1 MEGGRLETLATTFT
15 LMRESRTQ
23 RCSAEHWPVEARK
36 GKSLKR
42 RDGTGMVDGAGEA
55 VGRKTSTREY
65 STEGT
70 VSYN

>member
-1 MEGGRLETLATTFT
+1 MD
-15 LMRESRTQ
+15 
-23 RCSAEHWPVEARK
+23 AENWPVEALK

-42 RDGTGMVDGAGEA
+42 RDGTGVVDGAGEA
-55 VGRKTSTREY
+55 VERKTSMREY